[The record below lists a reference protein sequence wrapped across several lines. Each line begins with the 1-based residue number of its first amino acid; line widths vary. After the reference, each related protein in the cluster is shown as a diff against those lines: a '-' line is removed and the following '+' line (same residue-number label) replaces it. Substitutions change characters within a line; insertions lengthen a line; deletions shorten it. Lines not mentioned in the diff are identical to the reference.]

1 MLLKKTYKI
10 PLSTEKDKKSDF
22 SIPGSVFGYIL
33 SKENGRINRSKER
46 EKVFSKIQSTDTSK
60 SGLQSTLLFIRKSSD
75 RIASQ
80 DESQRRHDSTSQ
92 VSRYVSE

>member
-10 PLSTEKDKKSDF
+10 PLSAEKDKKSDF
-22 SIPGSVFGYIL
+22 SIPGSVLGYIL
-33 SKENGRINRSKER
+33 SKENGINRTKER
-46 EKVFSKIQSTDTSK
+46 EKVFSKIQSTDTNK
-60 SGLQSTLLFIRKSSD
+60 NGLQSTLLFIRKSSD

>member
-1 MLLKKTYKI
+1 VLLKKTYKI
-10 PLSTEKDKKSDF
+10 PLSAEKDKKSDF
-22 SIPGSVFGYIL
+22 SIPGSVLGYIL
-33 SKENGRINRSKER
+33 SKENGHINRTKER

-60 SGLQSTLLFIRKSSD
+60 NGLQSTLFIRKSSD